1 MNETCLLIPPI
12 AEEEPV
18 LKLLSEVNHHHQQ
31 PLFRTA
37 APIMVE
43 DGEVVQVEGG
53 GADMQDAGG
62 DLVQVACGQDGRE
75 TVEEVREDQD
85 RHRSENNDLKQEDSQ
100 SGAAVFIKDEID
112 VEESIILSDPEFDL
126 PNGEDGGV
134 EKKIIFS
141 DPEVDLS
148 NKEDGGERKWEQ
160 NDKTGKLSTNEC
172 NLSKTPDKSCTT
184 PQNPK
189 ESDVHLKN
197 VLEKKWISSKKEQS
211 AEKVVQSN
219 DLEDDGNNLG
229 DNDLQSLIKYL
240 VTNKRPDK
248 EAIKKIVSLTRTKLS
263 KMEASEVDNVETK
276 KSMGKAKS
284 KKVIEKAQEK
294 EKGTLKTEQQR
305 VFSKFHPSRAVSR
318 KSASELKAEILE
330 TMKRNAEEQEE
341 QETRRA
347 GAKKRG
353 RGIEQEEQ
361 ETRWAGAKKRGRGIE
376 QEKEEHKV
384 TSENF

>member
-12 AEEEPV
+12 AEEEPIS
-18 LKLLSEVNHHHQQ
+18 KLLSEVNHHHQQ

-43 DGEVVQVEGG
+43 DGEVVHVEGG
-53 GADMQDAGG
+53 GADVQDAGG
-62 DLVQVACGQDGRE
+62 DQVQLAGGQGERE
-75 TVEEVREDQD
+75 TVEEVTEDQD
-85 RHRSENNDLKQEDSQ
+85 RHRSENNDQKQEDSQ
-100 SGAAVFIKDEID
+100 TGAAVFIKDEID

-126 PNGEDGGV
+126 PNGEDRGD
-134 EKKIIFS
+134 EKMIILS
-141 DPEVDLS
+141 DPEFDLS
-148 NKEDGGERKWEQ
+148 NKADGERKWEQ
-160 NDKTGKLSTNEC
+160 NGKTGKLSTNEC

-197 VLEKKWISSKKEQS
+197 VLEKKWISSKKEQPV
-211 AEKVVQSN
+211 EEVVQSN

-263 KMEASEVDNVETK
+263 KMEASEVDNMETK
-276 KSMGKAKS
+276 ESMGKAKS
-284 KKVIEKAQEK
+284 KKVIAKAQEK

-376 QEKEEHKV
+376 QEEEHKV

>member
-1 MNETCLLIPPI
+1 MKHGFLILPF

-31 PLFRTA
+31 QLVRTA

-53 GADMQDAGG
+53 GADLQDVGG
-62 DLVQVACGQDGRE
+62 DQVQVAGGEDGRE
-75 TVEEVREDQD
+75 TVEEVTEGQD

-100 SGAAVFIKDEID
+100 TGAAVFIKDELD

-148 NKEDGGERKWEQ
+148 NKEDGDERKWEQ
-160 NDKTGKLSTNEC
+160 NDKIGKLSTNEC
-172 NLSKTPDKSCTT
+172 NPSSTPDKSSTPT
-184 PQNPK
+184 IGLQPPQNPK

-197 VLEKKWISSKKEQS
+197 ALEKKWISSKKEQS

-219 DLEDDGNNLG
+219 DSEDGGHNLG

-263 KMEASEVDNVETK
+263 KMEASEVDNMETK
-276 KSMGKAKS
+276 ESMGKAKS
-284 KKVIEKAQEK
+284 KKAMAKAQEN
-294 EKGTLKTEQQR
+294 EKGTLKTEPQR

-341 QETRRA
+341 QETRKA
-347 GAKKRG
+347 GGKKRG
-353 RGIEQEEQ
+353 RGIEQEE
-361 ETRWAGAKKRGRGIE
+361 EL
-376 QEKEEHKV
+376 KV

>member
-1 MNETCLLIPPI
+1 MKHGFLIPPI

-18 LKLLSEVNHHHQQ
+18 FKLLSEVNDHHQQ
-31 PLFRTA
+31 QLARAA

-53 GADMQDAGG
+53 GADVQDVGGDQVRVAGG
-62 DLVQVACGQDGRE
+62 EDERE
-75 TVEEVREDQD
+75 TVEEVTEDQD
-85 RHRSENNDLKQEDSQ
+85 WHRSENDDQKQEDSQ

-126 PNGEDGGV
+126 PNGEDRGD
-134 EKKIIFS
+134 EKMIILS
-141 DPEVDLS
+141 DPEFDLS

-160 NDKTGKLSTNEC
+160 NDKTGKFSTNEC

-197 VLEKKWISSKKEQS
+197 VLEKKWISSKKEQPV
-211 AEKVVQSN
+211 EEVVQSN

-248 EAIKKIVSLTRTKLS
+248 EAIKKIVFLTRTKLS

-330 TMKRNAEEQEE
+330 TMKRNVEEQEE

-353 RGIEQEEQ
+353 RGIEQEE
-361 ETRWAGAKKRGRGIE
+361 
-376 QEKEEHKV
+376 EHKV
-384 TSENF
+384 TSGNF